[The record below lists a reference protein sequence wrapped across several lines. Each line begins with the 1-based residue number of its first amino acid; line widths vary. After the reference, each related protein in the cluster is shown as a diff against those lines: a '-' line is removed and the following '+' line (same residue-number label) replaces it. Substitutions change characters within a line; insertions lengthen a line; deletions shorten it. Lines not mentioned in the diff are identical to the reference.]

1 MHARCGVCLAPACGA
16 RCWGVQCRR
25 CAVRMA
31 RRLAN
36 SRASR
41 WEVVLP
47 PSRGQAHLSWF
58 SSTCRKKLAK
68 DIASQGQCLSG
79 LPKGWRCHP
88 RVLSAPKILCPSLIR
103 AKDVFPVSA
112 LKKTSTKREVPKWTR
127 SFRTGSSSRS
137 GSIPMATGDCA
148 LVSTMCR
155 YASRNVNGAN
165 HPPPA
170 ISVFCRTALPT
181 PDSPA
186 PPHSCTD
193 LAILPPGNVSRIA
206 QRTCRISVPR
216 CGAVWQ

>member
-1 MHARCGVCLAPACGA
+1 MSHPHAALARARDGACPIHARRGACLVPPFGA
-16 RCWGVQCRR
+16 GDWVVQCRR

-36 SRASR
+36 SRASH

-47 PSRGQAHLSWF
+47 PSRGQAHLAWF

-68 DIASQGQCLSG
+68 DVASQGQCLSG
-79 LPKGWRCHP
+79 LLKGCRCHP

-112 LKKTSTKREVPKWTR
+112 FKKTSTKREAPKWTR
-127 SFRTGSSSRS
+127 SLRTGSSSRS
-137 GSIPMATGDCA
+137 GSIPMTTGDCA
-148 LVSTMCR
+148 LVSIMCR

-165 HPPPA
+165 HPTPA
-170 ISVFCRTALPT
+170 ISVVCRAALPT

-186 PPHSCTD
+186 LPHSCTG
-193 LAILPPGNVSRIA
+193 LEILLPGNVR
-206 QRTCRISVPR
+206 
-216 CGAVWQ
+216 